1 MVFSDRVQDHVAR
14 PRNAG
19 EMPDADR
26 IGLAGVP
33 GEGPHVKLWFKLNG
47 TKITKASYHTNG
59 CPSSIA
65 CASAVC
71 ELAIGREVEKIMLL
85 EATELVTFLGGLPE
99 GKGYY
104 ADLAIKA
111 MNHALGAN

>member
-1 MVFSDRVQDHVAR
+1 
-14 PRNAG
+14 
-19 EMPDADR
+19 MPDADR

-33 GEGPHVKLWFKLNG
+33 GDGPHVKLWFKLDG
-47 TKITKASYHTNG
+47 TKIIKASYHTNG

-85 EATELVTFLGGLPE
+85 EATDLVTFLGGLPE

-104 ADLAIKA
+104 ADLAVKA
-111 MNHALGAN
+111 MVNALEVK

>member
-14 PRNAG
+14 PRNTG

-26 IGLAGVP
+26 IGLAGTP
-33 GEGPHVKLWFKLNG
+33 GDGPHVKLWFKLEHNR
-47 TKITKASYHTNG
+47 ITKASYHTNG

-71 ELAIGREVEKIMLL
+71 ELAIGREVEKMKLL
-85 EATELVTFLGGLPE
+85 DAHDLITFLGGLPA
-99 GKGYY
+99 GKEYY
-104 ADLAIKA
+104 AELSIG
-111 MNHALGAN
+111 ALQDALEVK